1 MLLNAVYRRQ
11 KMLKFNKKTNL
22 FEDESYHYELQDVA
36 EPQLFR
42 DMFPYDEV
50 PRIIF
55 NQRLVPMNVAE
66 EFWITDTTFRDGQ
79 QSLPPFS
86 VEHIVKLFDLMHKL
100 DGDTGLIRQTEF
112 FLYTKRDREAVEKC
126 LSRGYKYPVVTGWIR
141 AVESDFKLVKEM
153 GLKETGILTSVS
165 DYHIFLKLKWTRRQA
180 MENYLKIVRAA
191 LDNGIIPRCHF
202 EDITRADI
210 YGFVIPFARELMKL
224 AKEYNSPVKIRACD
238 TMGYGIAI
246 AGSALPRNT
255 HGIIYGLNK
264 HAEVPSEWLEWHGH
278 NDFYRGLTNA
288 SHSWLYGCSA
298 ANGAWLGIGE
308 RTGNT
313 PIEALIIEYL
323 SLRGRTGKENLDT
336 RVITEIADF
345 MRDEMG
351 IEIPYNRP
359 FVGKNFNLTKAGIHA
374 DGISKSEEIYNIFD
388 TEKILNRPP
397 MVGITDKSGT
407 AGIAYWVNAFFKIPA
422 SEKVT
427 KDNDGVKAIKALV
440 DKEYESTR
448 IIGISDEEMIAF
460 TKKELPDIFKKYE
473 KNIRG

>member
-1 MLLNAVYRRQ
+1 MSLN
-11 KMLKFNKKTNL
+11 FNKKTNL
-22 FEDESYHYELQDVA
+22 FEEEFYHYELQDVA
-36 EPQLFR
+36 EPQLYR
-42 DMFPYDEV
+42 DMFPYDDV
-50 PRIIF
+50 PRVFF
-55 NQRLVPMNVAE
+55 NQRLVPMNVVDNAY
-66 EFWITDTTFRDGQ
+66 ITDTTFRDGQ
-79 QSLPPFS
+79 QSLPPFK
-86 VEHIVKLFDLMHKL
+86 VEHIVKLYDLMHKL

-126 LSRGYKYPVVTGWIR
+126 LSRGYKYPQVTGWIR

-180 MENYLKIVRAA
+180 LDNYLKIARAA

-224 AKEYNSPVKIRACD
+224 SKEYNMPVKIRACD

-246 AGSALPRNT
+246 AGASLPRNT

-264 HAEVPSEWLEWHGH
+264 HADVPSEWLEWHGH

-288 SHSWLYGCSA
+288 SHAWLYGCSST
-298 ANGAWLGIGE
+298 NGAWLGIGE

-313 PIEALIIEYL
+313 PIEALVMEYL
-323 SLRGRTGKENLDT
+323 SFRGRAGKENLDT
-336 RVITEIADF
+336 TVITEIADY
-345 MRDEMG
+345 MSGEMG
-351 IEIPYNRP
+351 IEIPGNRP

-407 AGIAYWVNAFFKIPA
+407 AGIAYWVNNYFKIPLA
-422 SEKVT
+422 EKVS
-427 KDNDGVKAIKALV
+427 KDTEGVKNIKAAV
-440 DKEYESTR
+440 DREYEGERT
-448 IIGISDEEMIAF
+448 IGISDEEMIEF
-460 TKKELPDIFKKYE
+460 TEAMLPHIYKKYHKKSE
-473 KNIRG
+473 

>member
-1 MLLNAVYRRQ
+1 MSLNY
-11 KMLKFNKKTNL
+11 NKKTNL
-22 FEDESYHYELQDVA
+22 FEEEFYHYELQDVK
-36 EPQLFR
+36 EPQLYR

-55 NQRLVPMNVAE
+55 NQRIVPMNVAE
-66 EFWITDTTFRDGQ
+66 HIWITDTTFRDGQ
-79 QSLPPFS
+79 QSLPPFK

-100 DGDTGLIRQTEF
+100 DGGTGLIRQTEF
-112 FLYTKRDREAVEKC
+112 FLYTKRDREALEKC
-126 LSRGYKYPVVTGWIR
+126 LSRGYDYPQVTGWIR

-165 DYHIFLKLKWTRRQA
+165 DYHIFLKLKWTRKQA
-180 MENYLKIVRAA
+180 LENYLKIVRAA

-224 AKEYNSPVKIRACD
+224 SKEYNMPVKIRACD
-238 TMGYGIAI
+238 TMGYGISI

-255 HGIIYGLNK
+255 HGIMYGLNK

-288 SHSWLYGCSA
+288 SHAWLYGGSV

-313 PIEALIIEYL
+313 PIEALIMEYL
-323 SLRGRTGKENLDT
+323 SFRGRQGVEKMDT
-336 RVITEIADF
+336 TVITEIADY
-345 MRDEMG
+345 MHHEMN
-351 IEIPYNRP
+351 IEIATNRP

-388 TEKILNRPP
+388 TDKILNRPP
-397 MVGITDKSGT
+397 MVSITDKSGT
-407 AGIAYWVNAFFKIPA
+407 AGIAYWINNYFKVALADKVSKDTA
-422 SEKVT
+422 SVLL
-427 KDNDGVKAIKALV
+427 IKTAV
-440 DKEYESTR
+440 DKAYEGERT
-448 IIGISDEEMIAF
+448 IGISDQEMIDL
-460 TKKELPDIFKKYE
+460 TQLHLPDLYSKYS
-473 KNIRG
+473 KNVE

>member
-1 MLLNAVYRRQ
+1 MALNY
-11 KMLKFNKKTNL
+11 NKKINL
-22 FEDESYHYELQDVA
+22 FEEEFYKYELQDVK
-36 EPQLFR
+36 EPQLYR
-42 DMFPYDEV
+42 DMFPYEDV
-50 PRIIF
+50 PRVIF

-66 EFWITDTTFRDGQ
+66 NIWITDTTFRDGQ
-79 QSLPPFS
+79 QSLPPFK
-86 VEHIVKLFDLMHKL
+86 VENIVHLYDLMHKL

-126 LSRGYKYPVVTGWIR
+126 LARGYKYPQVTGWIR

-180 MENYLKIVRAA
+180 MDNYLKIARAA

-210 YGFVIPFARELMKL
+210 YGFVIPFAIELMKL
-224 AKEYNSPVKIRACD
+224 SKEYKMPVKIRACD
-238 TMGYGIAI
+238 TMGYGISI
-246 AGSALPRNT
+246 AGASLPRNT
-255 HGIIYGLNK
+255 HGIMYGLNK

-288 SHSWLYGCSA
+288 SHSWLYGGSA

-313 PIEALIIEYL
+313 PIEALVMEYL
-323 SLRGRTGKENLDT
+323 SFRGRAGVEKIDT
-336 RVITEIADF
+336 TVITEIADY
-345 MRDEMG
+345 MHHEMG
-351 IEIPYNRP
+351 IEIASNRP

-388 TEKILNRPP
+388 TDKILNRPP

-407 AGIAYWVNAFFKIPA
+407 AGIAYWVNNYFKVA
-422 SEKVT
+422 AADKVT
-427 KDNDGVKAIKALV
+427 KDTEAVKTMKVTV
-440 DKEYESTR
+440 DKMYEGERT
-448 IIGISDEEMIAF
+448 IGISDEEMIAL
-460 TKKELPDIFKKYE
+460 TQKHLPEVFAKYS
-473 KNIRG
+473 KNAE

>member
-1 MLLNAVYRRQ
+1 MSLNY
-11 KMLKFNKKTNL
+11 NKKINL
-22 FEDESYHYELQDVA
+22 FEEEFYHYELQDVK
-36 EPQLFR
+36 EPELYR

-50 PRIIF
+50 PRILF
-55 NQRLVPMNVAE
+55 NQRIVPMNVAE
-66 EFWITDTTFRDGQ
+66 NIWITDTTFRDGQ
-79 QSLPPFS
+79 QSLPPFK
-86 VEHIVKLFDLMHKL
+86 VEHIVKLYDLMNKL
-100 DGDTGLIRQTEF
+100 DGGTGLIRQTEF

-126 LSRGYKYPVVTGWIR
+126 LSRGYKYPAVTGWIR
-141 AVESDFKLVKEM
+141 AVESDFKIVKEM

-165 DYHIFLKLKWTRRQA
+165 DYHIFLKLKWTPKQA
-180 MENYLKIVRAA
+180 LENYLKIVRAA

-224 AKEYNSPVKIRACD
+224 SKEYKMPVKIRACD

-246 AGSALPRNT
+246 AGAALPRNT

-288 SHSWLYGCSA
+288 SHAWLYGCSVA
-298 ANGAWLGIGE
+298 HGAWLGIGE

-313 PIEALIIEYL
+313 PIEALIMEYL
-323 SLRGRTGKENLDT
+323 SFRGRTGFEKMDT
-336 RVITEIADF
+336 TVITEIADY
-345 MRDEMG
+345 MHHEMG
-351 IEIPYNRP
+351 IEIASNRP

-397 MVGITDKSGT
+397 MVSITDKSGT
-407 AGIAYWVNAFFKIPA
+407 AGIAYWVNNFFKV
-422 SEKVT
+422 SESDKVT
-427 KDNDGVKAIKALV
+427 KDTEAVKIIKTAV
-440 DKEYESTR
+440 DKAYEGERT
-448 IIGISDEEMIAF
+448 IGISDEEMIEF
-460 TKKELPDIFKKYE
+460 TQKHLPEIYTKYS
-473 KNIRG
+473 KNAE